1 MASGDFDSSA
11 VQSGLRVLGVLGGV
25 GSGKSTAARILAE
38 ELPAKHLDA
47 DAEVATLF
55 ADPGVVEK
63 IDQACGGG
71 LMSPKGALDRAEL
84 GKRVFAQPELRRQLE
99 TILHP
104 AVRRALWT
112 GLAETETAALATGSA
127 AAASKL
133 RGWAIL
139 DVPLLLENGLS
150 QACDFLIFV
159 RVPDAIRAERAC
171 ARHNWELATWRAREA
186 AQASLAQKQSAADA
200 TLDNASGVEDLR
212 AAVRELLPRLRA
224 LPPRSLRDRWPD
236 SEQSPVA
243 TDPNA

>member
-55 ADPGVVEK
+55 ADPAVVEQL
-63 IDQACGGG
+63 DQAFGGG
-71 LMSPKGALDRAEL
+71 LKSPKGGLDRAEL
-84 GKRVFAQPELRRQLE
+84 GKRVFAQPALRRQLE
-99 TILHP
+99 AILHP
-104 AVRRALWT
+104 EVRRALWN
-112 GLAETETAALATGSA
+112 GLAQVEAEALASAPAAAGSA
-127 AAASKL
+127 AP
-133 RGWAIL
+133 GWAVL

-171 ARHNWELATWRAREA
+171 ARHNWDASTWRAREA
-186 AQASLAQKQSAADA
+186 AQASLAKKESVADA
-200 TLDNASGVEDLR
+200 ILDNAGGVEDLR

-236 SEQSPVA
+236 SEHPPVA
-243 TDPNA
+243 AEPNA

>member
-1 MASGDFDSSA
+1 MASSDFDSSA

-38 ELPAKHLDA
+38 ELPAVHLDA

-55 ADPGVVEK
+55 SDPKLVAQIE
-63 IDQACGGG
+63 QAFGGG
-71 LMSPKGALDRAEL
+71 LKSPEGGLDRAEL

-99 TILHP
+99 AILHP
-104 AVRRALWT
+104 AVRHALWL
-112 GLAETETAALATGSA
+112 GLAETEAAAQASADTGSA
-127 AAASKL
+127 GPP

-171 ARHNWELATWRAREA
+171 ARHNWSLDTWRAREA
-186 AQASLAQKQSAADA
+186 AQAPLTQKERAADA
-200 TLDNASGVEDLR
+200 ILDNASGVEDLR

-236 SEQSPVA
+236 SEHPPTA
-243 TDPNA
+243 AEPNA

>member
-11 VQSGLRVLGVLGGV
+11 AQTGLRVLGVLGGV

-47 DAEVATLF
+47 DAEVAALY
-55 ADPGVVEK
+55 ADPRVVEQ
-63 IDQACGGG
+63 IDQAFGGG
-71 LMSPKGALDRAEL
+71 LKSTEGGLNRAEL
-84 GKRVFAQPELRRQLE
+84 GKRVFAKPDLRRQLE
-99 TILHP
+99 GILHP
-104 AVRRALWT
+104 AVRQALWQ
-112 GLAETETAALATGSA
+112 GLAKTEASALAPIAGGSA
-127 AAASKL
+127 TAP

-150 QACDFLIFV
+150 QACDFLVFV

-171 ARHNWELATWRAREA
+171 TRHNWDRATWRAREA
-186 AQASLAQKQSAADA
+186 AQAPLVQKESAADA
-200 TLDNASGVEDLR
+200 ILDNAGGVEDLR

-236 SEQSPVA
+236 SEHPPIA
-243 TDPNA
+243 AEPNE

>member
-47 DAEVATLF
+47 DAEVAALF
-55 ADPGVVEK
+55 ADTTVVEQL
-63 IDQACGGG
+63 DRAFGGG
-71 LMSPKGALDRAEL
+71 LKSPEGGLDRAEL

-99 TILHP
+99 AILHP
-104 AVRRALWT
+104 AVRRALWN
-112 GLAETETAALATGSA
+112 GLAEIEA
-127 AAASKL
+127 AAMASAPAAAGSEL
-133 RGWAIL
+133 AGWAIL

-171 ARHNWELATWRAREA
+171 ARHNWDAATWRAREA
-186 AQASLAQKQSAADA
+186 AQASLAMKESAADA
-200 TLDNASGVEDLR
+200 ILDNASGVEELR
-212 AAVRELLPRLRA
+212 AAVRELLSHLRA
-224 LPPRSLRDRWPD
+224 LPPRSLRDRWPN
-236 SEQSPVA
+236 SEHPPVA
-243 TDPNA
+243 AEPNA

>member
-1 MASGDFDSSA
+1 MTSGDFDSSA

-55 ADPGVVEK
+55 ADPGVIEQL
-63 IDQACGGG
+63 DQAFGGG
-71 LMSPKGALDRAEL
+71 LKSPKGGLDRAEL

-99 TILHP
+99 AILHP
-104 AVRRALWT
+104 AVRRALWN
-112 GLAETETAALATGSA
+112 GLAEAEAEALASPTAPAGSTAA
-127 AAASKL
+127 
-133 RGWAIL
+133 GWTIL

-159 RVPDAIRAERAC
+159 RVPDATRAERAC
-171 ARHNWELATWRAREA
+171 ARHNWEVSTWRAREA
-186 AQASLAQKQSAADA
+186 AQAPLKQKESVADA
-200 TLDNASGVEDLR
+200 ILDNAGGVEDLR

-224 LPPRSLRDRWPD
+224 LPPRSLRDRWPN
-236 SEQSPVA
+236 SEHPPVA
-243 TDPNA
+243 AEPNA

>member
-25 GSGKSTAARILAE
+25 GSGKSTAARMLAE
-38 ELPAKHLDA
+38 ELPAAHLDA

-55 ADPGVVEK
+55 ADPSVVE
-63 IDQACGGG
+63 QLELAFGGG
-71 LMSPKGALDRAEL
+71 LKSPKGGLDRAEL

-99 TILHP
+99 AILHP
-104 AVRRALWT
+104 AVRRALWL
-112 GLAETETAALATGSA
+112 GLAKTEATAMASA
-127 AAASKL
+127 PVAAASEL
-133 RGWAIL
+133 TGWAVL

-159 RVPDAIRAERAC
+159 RVPDAIRADRAC
-171 ARHNWELATWRAREA
+171 ARHNWDVSTWRAREA
-186 AQASLAQKQSAADA
+186 AQASLAQKESAADA

-236 SEQSPVA
+236 SENPPVA
-243 TDPNA
+243 ADPNA